1 MPARLLGAHMPT
13 SGGLDKAVRNGHAIG
28 CTAVQVFTSSPQTWK
43 SKSYSA
49 SDVQNLETAL
59 TETGIGPEII
69 SHDSYLINLAAP
81 DPEQRAKSVQ
91 GLIGE
96 MLRCAQL
103 GIGRVV
109 SHMGAHMGAGEAEG
123 LRLVAEGARQIL
135 AETPDSVTLLVET
148 TAGQGTCLFWQ
159 FEHHAKLLELCH
171 GHPRLGVCLD
181 TCHIFC
187 AGYDIRTPET
197 YEATMSRFSELIG
210 FDRLLAVHC
219 NDSLRPFE
227 SRKDRHQHIGKGEI
241 GMDAFRMLVQ
251 DDRFADIP
259 LLLETPEADT
269 MHAENLATLKA
280 LAAEPA

>member
-1 MPARLLGAHMPT
+1 MPT
-13 SGGLDKAVRNGHAIG
+13 SGGLDKAVRNGQAIG

-59 TETGIGPEII
+59 AETGIGPEII

-109 SHMGAHMGAGEAEG
+109 SHIGAHMGAGEAEG

-187 AGYDIRTPET
+187 AGYDIRTPKT

-227 SRKDRHQHIGKGEI
+227 SRKDRHQHIGRGEI

-259 LLLETPEADT
+259 LLLETPDADT

-280 LAAEPA
+280 LAAGPA